1 MKIVIAGAGE
11 VGTFLA
17 EFLSNDKQDIIVID
31 IDEERLDYINS
42 NFDVLTILGSATS
55 FKILEEAKVKNADI
69 FIAATQNEHVNL
81 VASSLAKKLGA
92 KRSVARVNNMEYIET
107 KNIRHFR
114 SLGIDNLIN
123 PDKLIVDEIIGLIK
137 RSASNEVFEFSKGE
151 LSLFVTRLNPN
162 SKVVG
167 KTLKEANELNP
178 EFEYRALLI
187 VRDNKTFIPKP
198 NDVFK
203 ENDLVYVVSRK
214 HGLKSLM
221 EIAGQKPVDIKDVMI
236 LGGGN
241 VGMLTAME
249 LEKHYNVKLIE
260 KERAKCE
267 ELADVLDRTL
277 VLNADGRDI
286 DVLQQENI
294 DKMDAFIA
302 VTDSSETNIFT
313 SLIAKQYNVKKIIT
327 EVENVDFIKI
337 SKDLKIEGIINK
349 KLITASH
356 ITRYTIRADVIS
368 VKLLNTAKADIIEV
382 VARKDSKITKGKIRD
397 LDIPKEIIIGGVIR
411 GNDSFIATGDTEIM
425 PGDIVV
431 LLVMPSALH
440 KIEKFF
446 S

>member
-17 EFLSNDKQDIIVID
+17 ELLSNDKQDIIVID

-42 NFDVLTILGSATS
+42 NYDVLTVLGSASS

-69 FIAATQNEHVNL
+69 FIAATENEHVNL

-92 KRSVARVNNMEYIET
+92 KRCVSRVNNMEYIQT
-107 KNIRHFR
+107 KSVRHFR
-114 SLGIDNLIN
+114 SLGIDNIIN

-151 LSLFVTRLNPN
+151 LSLFVTRLSPG
-162 SKVVG
+162 SMVIG
-167 KTLKEANELNP
+167 KTLKEANTLNKDF
-178 EFEYRALLI
+178 EFRALLI
-187 VRDNKTFIPKP
+187 VRDNTTFIPKP

-203 ENDLVYVVSRK
+203 ENDQVYVISRK
-214 HGLKSLM
+214 HGLKRLM
-221 EIAGQKPVDIKDVMI
+221 EISGQSSIDIKDVMI
-236 LGGGN
+236 LGGGE

-249 LEKHYNVKLIE
+249 LENNYNVKLIE
-260 KERAKCE
+260 KDRARCD
-267 ELADVLDRTL
+267 ELADLLDRTL

-313 SLIAKQYNVKKIIT
+313 SLIAKQHNVKKIIT

-337 SKDLKIEGIINK
+337 TKDLKIEGIINK

-368 VKLLNTAKADIIEV
+368 VKLLNTAKADVIEV
-382 VARKDSKITKGKIRD
+382 VALKGSKITKGKIKD
-397 LDIPKEIIIGGVIR
+397 LDIPKDIIIGGVIR
-411 GNDSFIATGDTEIM
+411 GNDSFIATGDTEIQ

-431 LLVMPSALH
+431 SLVLPTALH

>member
-31 IDEERLDYINS
+31 IDEDRLDYVNS

-81 VASSLAKKLGA
+81 VAASLAKKLGA

-114 SLGIDNLIN
+114 SLGVDNLIS

-151 LSLFVTRLNPN
+151 LSLFVTRLNPQ
-162 SKVVG
+162 SKVIG
-167 KTLKEANELNP
+167 KTLKEANSLNP
-178 EFEYRALLI
+178 DFEYRALLI

-203 ENDLVYVVSRK
+203 ENDLVYVVSRR
-214 HGLKSLM
+214 HGLKRLM
-221 EIAGQKPVDIKDVMI
+221 EISGQISIDIKDIMI

-267 ELADVLDRTL
+267 ELADVLEKTL

-313 SLIAKQYNVKKIIT
+313 SLIAKQYKVKKIIT

-382 VARKDSKITKGKIRD
+382 VARKDSRITKGKLRE
-397 LDIPKEIIIGGVIR
+397 LEIPKEIIIGGVIR
-411 GNDSFIATGDTEIM
+411 GNESFIATGDTEVK